1 VVAKAPAPLAPH
13 PIRDP
18 ERAGAVL
25 AAHFTLA
32 EDDGRANT
40 LVVVLAA
47 LLVGLIGGVAAV
59 VGAAPVLAD
68 RWPKVFVPVLE
79 STDRIV
85 LAGVCVGGAVL
96 ALAITWAL
104 TGPGG

>member
-1 VVAKAPAPLAPH
+1 VVAKATAPPAPR

-32 EDDGRANT
+32 EDDGGTNT
-40 LVVVLAA
+40 AVVVLAA
-47 LLVGLIGGVAAV
+47 LLIGLIAGVVAV

-68 RWPKVFVPVLE
+68 RWPRLFVPVLE

-85 LAGVCVGGAVL
+85 LGGVCVGGAVL